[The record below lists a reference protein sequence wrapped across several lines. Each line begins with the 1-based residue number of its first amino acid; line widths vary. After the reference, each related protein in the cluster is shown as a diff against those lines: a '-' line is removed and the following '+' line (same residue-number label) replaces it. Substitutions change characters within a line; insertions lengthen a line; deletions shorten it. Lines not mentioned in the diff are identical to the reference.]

1 MAVGSV
7 VGLAVLSNEFEA
19 ARFPNKLPL
28 LVPLFAAAILLG
40 RQTKGT
46 LPIVVF
52 GFLLGACPLPI
63 LFVLAHIVYGEYPA
77 LQ

>member
-1 MAVGSV
+1 LAMGSV
-7 VGLAVLSNEFEA
+7 VGLAFLSSEFEA

-28 LVPLFAAAILLG
+28 LVPLLGAAVVLG

-46 LPIVVF
+46 LPIAVF

-63 LFVLAHIVYGEYPA
+63 LLVLAHIVYGEYPA